1 MTIAVDIKT
10 GAVVGQVTSIRRPSI
25 PQMLD
30 LPNAPEGITLLTATG
45 YLTVPAAAVRLE
57 TLR

>member
-10 GAVVGQVTSIRRPSI
+10 GAVVGQVCDVPALAG
-25 PQMLD
+25 P
-30 LPNAPEGITLLTATG
+30 PNAPVPGLMLLTKSGTVI
-45 YLTVPAAAVRLE
+45 VPADSVRLE

>member
-10 GAVVGQVTSIRRPSI
+10 GAVVGQLVSTMPWNNRHRETINLEP
-25 PQMLD
+25 LVF
-30 LPNAPEGITLLTATG
+30 LLTGKG
-45 YLTVPAAAVRLE
+45 YVSVPASTVRLE